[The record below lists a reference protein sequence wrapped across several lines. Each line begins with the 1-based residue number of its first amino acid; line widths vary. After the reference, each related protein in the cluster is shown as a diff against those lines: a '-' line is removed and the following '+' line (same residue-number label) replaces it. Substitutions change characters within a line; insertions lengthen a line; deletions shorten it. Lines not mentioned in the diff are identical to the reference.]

1 MKRDTARAVIL
12 TEDEQYVYLLLRRKK
27 KKDKL
32 LTYYAIPGGK
42 IEENETAEDAVKRE
56 LKEEFSVEIELLGY
70 LGENKTKNGIDY
82 HYHAKI
88 IKGIPQLGGEE
99 KEQNNE
105 NNYYEIKKVSIKELR
120 NSKINI
126 LPINITYIGKA
137 IKKDYK
143 F

>member
-1 MKRDTARAVIL
+1 MRRDTARAVIL
-12 TEDEQYVYLLLRRKK
+12 TEGEQYVYLLFRRKK
-27 KKDKL
+27 IKDKL

-42 IEENETAEDAVKRE
+42 IEENETIEDAVKRE

-88 IKGIPQLGGEE
+88 IKGIPRLGGEE
-99 KEQNNE
+99 KKQNNE
-105 NNYYEIKKVSIKELR
+105 NNYYEIKKVSIKELN